1 MNIFRMHINAWIPRK
16 TQKVAGEIKRMI
28 EEEKER
34 EKEDKKLAD
43 DYRGVEREEWGGGD
57 KSCLKSF

>member
-1 MNIFRMHINAWIPRK
+1 
-16 TQKVAGEIKRMI
+16 MI

-34 EKEDKKLAD
+34 EKEDKKIAD

-57 KSCLKSF
+57 KSCLKSFKV